1 MALKQ
6 SSTCN
11 GGSQSMPSAKRNPP
25 GRSTRRHRRGGGN
38 PVAVAKVKA
47 DADRYALEV
56 LPLIIEIHSNGKT
69 SLGEIAAELNNR
81 GIPTPRRRQWQPM
94 TVSNLLARVRR
105 ML

>member
-1 MALKQ
+1 
-6 SSTCN
+6 
-11 GGSQSMPSAKRNPP
+11 MPTAKKNPS
-25 GRSTRRHRRGGGN
+25 GRGARRYRRGGGN
-38 PVAVAKVKA
+38 PIAIAKVKA

-69 SLGEIAAELNNR
+69 SLGEIAAEQNNR